1 MTETKST
8 TRTAPV
14 RSGALVRPGLTSRPL
29 PTVSLDPRT
38 AYDFLMSSCGECGS
52 LEDLLPEDRVWA
64 EEARASLAAQVAND
78 KVCGDCHG
86 FVVELSRLLPGHP
99 EIETARQFVAL
110 IDGLSDRELLDTMI
124 GELLEMPEF
133 AATARRAIDGDPAG
147 FAELQSLLAD
157 YKGHAVL
164 TAPFEEMV
172 PWARSLLHAWLPLY
186 EKIEGRVGRMLVRD
200 VAARQSDE
208 ATSDPIGF
216 VERTTNGIRLI
227 LEPTVRRI
235 VLAPSYFG
243 RPFNSLTRLGEI
255 QLISYPIADSSLG
268 ERAGATPPAATLR
281 LFRALGDETRL
292 RILRLVSEQP
302 RYLTEL
308 ANELELSKPTVSHHM
323 AQLRS
328 AGLVTTTEQ
337 GNLTYYTLRQDRI
350 VEAGPELGL
359 YLKGK

>member
-1 MTETKST
+1 
-8 TRTAPV
+8 
-14 RSGALVRPGLTSRPL
+14 
-29 PTVSLDPRT
+29 
-38 AYDFLMSSCGECGS
+38 
-52 LEDLLPEDRVWA
+52 
-64 EEARASLAAQVAND
+64 
-78 KVCGDCHG
+78 
-86 FVVELSRLLPGHP
+86 
-99 EIETARQFVAL
+99 
-110 IDGLSDRELLDTMI
+110 
-124 GELLEMPEF
+124 
-133 AATARRAIDGDPAG
+133 
-147 FAELQSLLAD
+147 
-157 YKGHAVL
+157 
-164 TAPFEEMV
+164 MV